1 MKPSEISMSDSGARI
16 PPLQMSD
23 MREDWLQILKKLP
36 GAGLKGEYAPVN
48 VFGTLMHNP
57 GTFGPFLDYW
67 ITSKLQMGLSVREQE
82 LVILRMGYHYQ
93 CDYVWKHHV
102 PVAREF
108 GATDAEIEAIKM
120 AVIPPLFAA
129 RETALLM
136 LTDEMLRHRTIREE
150 AWQEWSGALSSQEV
164 IDLISLFSQY
174 VFFSLL
180 NNSIRVEIEEPLQKI
195 QGL

>member
-1 MKPSEISMSDSGARI
+1 MKPFENSTKNSGARI
-16 PPLQMSD
+16 PPLPMSD

-36 GAGLKGEYAPVN
+36 GAGLKGENAPVN

-102 PVAREF
+102 P
-108 GATDAEIEAIKM
+108 
-120 AVIPPLFAA
+120 PLFAA

-136 LTDEMLRHRTIREE
+136 LTDEMLSHRTIREE
-150 AWQEWSGALSSQEV
+150 AWQEWSGMLSSQEV

-195 QGL
+195 QGLRTAVINPSHS